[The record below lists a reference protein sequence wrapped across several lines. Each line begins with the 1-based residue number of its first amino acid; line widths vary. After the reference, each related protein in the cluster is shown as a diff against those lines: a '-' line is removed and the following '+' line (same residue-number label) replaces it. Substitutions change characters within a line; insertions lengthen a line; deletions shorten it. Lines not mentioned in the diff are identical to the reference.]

1 LTAVT
6 RDFARLVGLSTSASG
21 CKEVKMTFKPGDEV
35 VVKVLPYYG
44 SKGTV
49 IRTGIETVV
58 VKIDGRGLLTLYP
71 DVLGRPPILGA

>member
-1 LTAVT
+1 MT
-6 RDFARLVGLSTSASG
+6 RNLVIVIELSTSASG
-21 CKEVKMTFKPGDEV
+21 CKEVKMTFKPGDDV
-35 VVKVLPYYG
+35 IVKVLPYYG